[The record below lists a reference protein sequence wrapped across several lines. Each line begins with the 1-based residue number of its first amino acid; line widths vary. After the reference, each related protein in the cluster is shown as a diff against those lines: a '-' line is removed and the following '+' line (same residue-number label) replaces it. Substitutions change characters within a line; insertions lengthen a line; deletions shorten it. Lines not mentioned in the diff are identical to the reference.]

1 MEHNKNVLKRHDKNL
16 SNRQD
21 CSMVDGGGMLGKIY
35 EDKIFQDYNDD
46 NCQVH
51 VPAPHKL
58 KTI

>member
-1 MEHNKNVLKRHDKNL
+1 
-16 SNRQD
+16 
-21 CSMVDGGGMLGKIY
+21 MVDGGGMLGKIY
-35 EDKIFQDYNDD
+35 EDKIFQDYSDD